1 MKTEFKPKIA
11 VKGFHLPDEIV
22 EDTTLKE
29 ADTIDFY
36 SNSSS
41 ILMLDRQMTLR
52 QIISTVDMLN
62 SVATTLILRLKSIAK
77 EHEAKC
83 RRVNIPEE
91 LLQAAGIPKNAP
103 LTIEADDGEIYITVA
118 SEDEDLTETLPSFLV
133 DLFSD
138 CKLDFSAL
146 RCLLES
152 EDSADE

>member
-41 ILMLDRQMTLR
+41 VLMLDRQMTLR

-118 SEDEDLTETLPSFLV
+118 AEDEDLTETLPAFLV
-133 DLFSD
+133 ELVSD
-138 CKLDFSAL
+138 CKLDFAAL

-152 EDSADE
+152 EEPADE

>member
-36 SNSSS
+36 SNCSS
-41 ILMLDRQMTLR
+41 ILMLDRQMTAR
-52 QIISTVDMLN
+52 QIIKTVDMLN
-62 SVATTLILRLKSIAK
+62 TAATSLIMRLENAAR
-77 EHEAKC
+77 EHEEKC

-103 LTIEADDGEIYITVA
+103 LSIEADDGEIYITVA

-138 CKLDFSAL
+138 CKLDFAAL
-146 RCLLES
+146 RFLFDS
-152 EDSADE
+152 EEPSHE

>member
-22 EDTTLKE
+22 EDTMLKE

-36 SNSSS
+36 SNCSS
-41 ILMLDRQMTLR
+41 ILMLNRQMTAR

-118 SEDEDLTETLPSFLV
+118 SEDENLTEKLPSFLV

-138 CKLDFSAL
+138 CKLDFAAL
-146 RCLLES
+146 RFLFDS
-152 EDSADE
+152 EEPIHE

>member
-1 MKTEFKPKIA
+1 MQITIKPQFIDEGLCIPNKIVRKTS
-11 VKGFHLPDEIV
+11 LPNAEK
-22 EDTTLKE
+22 TTLYANDAGLLLLNE
-29 ADTIDFY
+29 ALTAW
-36 SNSSS
+36 
-41 ILMLDRQMTLR
+41 
-52 QIISTVDMLN
+52 QIIKTVDMLN
-62 SVATTLILRLKSIAK
+62 TAATSLIMRLENAAG
-77 EHEAKC
+77 EREEKC

-103 LTIEADDGEIYITVA
+103 LSIEADDGEIYITVA
-118 SEDEDLTETLPSFLV
+118 SEGDDLTETLPSFLV

>member
-11 VKGFHLPDEIV
+11 VKGFYLPNEIV

-41 ILMLDRQMTLR
+41 ILMLNRQMTLR

-62 SVATTLILRLKSIAK
+62 SVATALILRLKDVAK

-91 LLQAAGIPKNAP
+91 LLRAAGIPKNAP

-118 SEDEDLTETLPSFLV
+118 SEGEDLTETLPSFLV
-133 DLFSD
+133 ELFSD
-138 CKLDFSAL
+138 CKLDFAAL

-152 EDSADE
+152 EEPADE

>member
-1 MKTEFKPKIA
+1 MKTEIKPKIA
-11 VKGFHLPDEIV
+11 VKGFYIPDEIA
-22 EDTTLKE
+22 EETTLKE

-41 ILMLDRQMTLR
+41 ILMLDRQMTAR

-62 SVATTLILRLKSIAK
+62 SVATSLIVRLKSAAK
-77 EHEAKC
+77 EHERKC

-103 LTIEADDGEIYITVA
+103 LTIEADDGEIYISIA
-118 SEDEDLTETLPSFLV
+118 SEDEDLTETLPPFLV

-138 CKLDFSAL
+138 CNLDFAAL
-146 RCLLES
+146 RSLLDS
-152 EDSADE
+152 EDPADE

>member
-11 VKGFHLPDEIV
+11 VKGFCLPDKIV

-36 SNSSS
+36 SNRSS
-41 ILMLDRQMTLR
+41 ILMLDRQMTAR

-77 EHEAKC
+77 EYEEKC

-91 LLQAAGIPKNAP
+91 LLQAARIPKNAP

-146 RCLLES
+146 RFLFDS
-152 EDSADE
+152 EEPIHE

>member
-1 MKTEFKPKIA
+1 MKTEFKPKIT
-11 VKGFHLPDEIV
+11 VKGFQLPDEIV

-36 SNSSS
+36 SNCSS
-41 ILMLDRQMTLR
+41 ILMLDRQMTAR
-52 QIISTVDMLN
+52 QIIKTVDMLN
-62 SVATTLILRLKSIAK
+62 TAATSLIMRLENAAR
-77 EHEAKC
+77 EHEEKC

-103 LTIEADDGEIYITVA
+103 LSIEADDGEIYITVA

-138 CKLDFSAL
+138 CKLDFAAL
-146 RCLLES
+146 RFLLDS
-152 EDSADE
+152 EEPFHE

>member
-11 VKGFHLPDEIV
+11 VKGFCLPDEIV

-36 SNSSS
+36 SNRSS
-41 ILMLDRQMTLR
+41 ILMLDRQMTAR

-77 EHEAKC
+77 EYEEKC
-83 RRVNIPEE
+83 RRVTIPEE

-146 RCLLES
+146 RFLFDS
-152 EDSADE
+152 EEPIHE

>member
-1 MKTEFKPKIA
+1 MKTEIKPKIA
-11 VKGFHLPDEIV
+11 VKGFYLPDEIV
-22 EDTTLKE
+22 DDTTLKE

-41 ILMLDRQMTLR
+41 ILMLDRQMTAR

-62 SVATTLILRLKSIAK
+62 SVATSLIIRLKSAAK
-77 EHEAKC
+77 KHEEKG

-91 LLQAAGIPKNAP
+91 LLQAAGIPKDAP
-103 LTIEADDGEIYITVA
+103 LTIEADDGEIYISIA

-138 CKLDFSAL
+138 CNLDFAAL
-146 RCLLES
+146 RSLLDS
-152 EDSADE
+152 EDPADE